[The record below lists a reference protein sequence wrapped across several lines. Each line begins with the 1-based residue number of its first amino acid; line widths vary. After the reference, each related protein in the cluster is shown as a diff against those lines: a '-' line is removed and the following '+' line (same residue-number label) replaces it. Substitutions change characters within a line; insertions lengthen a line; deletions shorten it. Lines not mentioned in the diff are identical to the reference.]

1 MMQCEGLSQKYASL
15 ETPRRVVM
23 CTLGQRV
30 HEGPAGADVTLAW
43 LELQKTLRWH
53 QLQQSSSRTR
63 LSQAS
68 AERLAKYVL
77 AATFTAT

>member
-1 MMQCEGLSQKYASL
+1 MMLCEGLSQWYAAL

-30 HEGPAGADVTLAW
+30 HEGPAEADVTLV
-43 LELQKTLRWH
+43 LLNSTRTLRWH
-53 QLQQSSSRTR
+53 RLQQSSLRIR

-68 AERLAKYVL
+68 AVGLAKYGNFHCKL
-77 AATFTAT
+77 T

>member
-1 MMQCEGLSQKYASL
+1 MLCEGLSQKYAAL

-30 HEGPAGADVTLAW
+30 HEGPAGADVTLA
-43 LELQKTLRWH
+43 LLNLQRTLRWH
-53 QLQQSSSRTR
+53 RLLQSSLCTR

-68 AERLAKYVL
+68 AERLAKYGNFHCKL
-77 AATFTAT
+77 T